1 VRTESLQT
9 PNPLGGSSVEASQ
22 SAPARR
28 RRLPRLLT
36 LLGLAAAAV
45 AIALVIIDPFAGGSG
60 GPGGVVDNGYPT
72 SLQAVTRGTLT
83 SQTQVTGTLGYA
95 AQPNGSPFEVVGR
108 MSGTYT
114 WLPGTGEVIRCG
126 RVLYRVTN
134 NPVVLLCGSTPV
146 YRSVSEGDSGP
157 DVRELNAN
165 LVALGYAS
173 RASLDPA
180 SHYFS
185 AATAGALERLQATLG
200 VDETGSLGEGQAV
213 LLPGPLRIT
222 QVLATL
228 GTDAGPGAPL
238 AQATSTRRQ
247 VAVDLDVNEQSSV
260 KPGDRV
266 TITLPNNETTAG
278 IVTSVGAVASDSGQ
292 STTIPV
298 DIELLDPRIAG
309 SLDHATVQVQITTG
323 TAHDA
328 LIVPVKALLALAGGG
343 YAVET
348 IDPAGVHHLV
358 PVTTGPLF
366 DDADGL
372 VQVTGALTPGER
384 LVVPAT

>member
-1 VRTESLQT
+1 MRTESLQT
-9 PNPLGGSSVEASQ
+9 RTPLDGSSVEASQ
-22 SAPARR
+22 PAPARR
-28 RRLPRLLT
+28 RRLPRVLT

-45 AIALVIIDPFAGGSG
+45 AIVLVLVDPFAGGSG
-60 GPGGVVDNGYPT
+60 SPGGVVDNGYPT
-72 SLQAVTRGTLT
+72 SLQAVRRGTLT
-83 SQTQVTGTLGYA
+83 SQTQVSGTLGYA
-95 AQPNGSPFEVVGR
+95 AQPDGSPFEVVGR

-114 WLPGTGEVIRCG
+114 WLPRTGEVIGCG

-146 YRSVSEGDSGP
+146 YRSLSEGDSGP

-173 RASLDPA
+173 RAALDPA
-180 SHYFS
+180 SDYFS
-185 AATAGALERLQATLG
+185 AVTAGALERLQATFG
-200 VDETGSLGEGQAV
+200 VDQTGSLGEGQAV
-213 LLPGPLRIT
+213 FLPGPLRIT

-238 AQATSTRRQ
+238 AQATSTRRR
-247 VAVDLDVNEQSSV
+247 VVVDLDVNEQSSV

-278 IVTSVGAVASDSGQ
+278 IVTSVGTVASNSGQ

-298 DIELLDPRIAG
+298 DIKLLNPRIAG
-309 SLDHATVQVQITTG
+309 TLDQATVQVQITTG

-328 LIVPVKALLALAGGG
+328 LIVPVDALLALAGGG

-366 DDADGL
+366 DDADEL
-372 VQVTGALTPGER
+372 VQVTGTLTPGER

>member
-1 VRTESLQT
+1 MTLQT
-9 PNPLGGSSVEASQ
+9 PTPVGGSSVEASQ
-22 SAPARR
+22 PPPARR
-28 RRLPRLLT
+28 RRLPRLLA
-36 LLGLAAAAV
+36 LVGLAAAAV
-45 AIALVIIDPFAGGSG
+45 PIALVFVDPFAGPSGS
-60 GPGGVVDNGYPT
+60 PGGLVDNGYPT
-72 SLQAVTRGTLT
+72 SLQVVRRGTLA
-83 SQTQVTGTLGYA
+83 SQTEVSGTLGYA
-95 AQPNGSPFEVVGR
+95 PQPDGSPFQVVGR

-114 WLPGTGEVIRCG
+114 WLPSIGEVIGCG

-146 YRSVSEGDSGP
+146 YRSLSEGDSGP
-157 DVRELNAN
+157 DVRELNAS

-173 RASLDPA
+173 RALLDPE
-180 SHYFS
+180 SDYFS
-185 AATAGALERLQATLG
+185 AATTSALERLQATLG
-200 VDETGSLGEGQAV
+200 VDQTGSLSEGQAV
-213 LLPGPLRIT
+213 FLPGPLRIT

-247 VAVDLDVNEQSSV
+247 VVVDLDVNEQSSV

-266 TITLPNNETTAG
+266 TITLPNNKTTAG
-278 IVTSVGAVASDSGQ
+278 IVTRVGTVASNSGQ

-298 DIELLDPRIAG
+298 DIKLLNPQIA
-309 SLDHATVQVQITTG
+309 STLDQATVQVQITTG

-328 LIVPVKALLALAGGG
+328 LIVPVDALLALAGGG

-358 PVTTGPLF
+358 TVTTGPLF
-366 DDADGL
+366 DDADAL

>member
-1 VRTESLQT
+1 MRTESLPPPT
-9 PNPLGGSSVEASQ
+9 PLDGSSVEASQ
-22 SAPARR
+22 PALARR
-28 RRLPRLLT
+28 RRLPRVLT
-36 LLGLAAAAV
+36 LLGLAAAAA

-60 GPGGVVDNGYPT
+60 SPGVVDNGYPT
-72 SLQAVTRGTLT
+72 SLQAVRRGTLT
-83 SQTQVTGTLGYA
+83 SQTQVSGTLGYA
-95 AQPNGSPFEVVGR
+95 AQPDGSPFRVVGR

-114 WLPGTGEVIRCG
+114 WLPATGAVIGCG
-126 RVLYRVTN
+126 RALDRVTN

-146 YRSVSEGDSGP
+146 YRSLSEGDSGP

-173 RASLDPA
+173 RAALDPA
-180 SHYFS
+180 SDYFS
-185 AATAGALERLQATLG
+185 AATAGALERLQARLG
-200 VDETGSLGEGQAV
+200 VDQTGSLADGQAV
-213 LLPGPLRIT
+213 FLPGPLRIT
-222 QVLATL
+222 KVIATL

-247 VAVDLDVNEQSSV
+247 VVVDLDVNEQSSV

-266 TITLPNNETTAG
+266 TITLPNNQATAG
-278 IVTSVGAVASDSGQ
+278 IVTSVGTVASNSGQ

-298 DIELLDPRIAG
+298 DIKLLNPRIAG
-309 SLDHATVQVQITTG
+309 TLDQATVQVQITTG

-366 DDADGL
+366 DDGDGL